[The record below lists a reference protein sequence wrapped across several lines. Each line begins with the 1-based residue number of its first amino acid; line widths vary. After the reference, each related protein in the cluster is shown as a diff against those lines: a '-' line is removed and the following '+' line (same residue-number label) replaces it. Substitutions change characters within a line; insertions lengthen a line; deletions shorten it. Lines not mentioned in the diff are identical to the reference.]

1 MRTIGTTSSNPIRLR
16 KGFHTR
22 RDSADSLH
30 WEVTRLHLNP
40 SSRVSGWSTNSL
52 LGEGTYGQVYLVQ
65 HTATGTE
72 YAMKV
77 VPIDRP
83 MPAVICKGLIN
94 ELLALEKMSNSRHAV
109 PFVLKPSSDSPA
121 RRWAWQSTQGY
132 LHILTEYCPGGD
144 LRDYKGQLSAA
155 TLRLV
160 LAELVIAIDNLHK
173 MGIVHH
179 DIKPDNVLVDM
190 KGHCLLADYG
200 GAKFLSDDGTV
211 NLNIEEDVMS
221 TLPYAAPEILSEDC
235 DPDGMKYYDEAVD
248 WWALG
253 ATILTLVTGEEYFY
267 GSTIDNLC
275 DNIPRLLEQVRST
288 LENYH
293 CCPELI
299 DFVESLLSSQMK
311 TVVKA
316 WPHGRINSTRWFLEV
331 IKPTYTL

>member
-1 MRTIGTTSSNPIRLR
+1 
-16 KGFHTR
+16 
-22 RDSADSLH
+22 
-30 WEVTRLHLNP
+30 
-40 SSRVSGWSTNSL
+40 
-52 LGEGTYGQVYLVQ
+52 
-65 HTATGTE
+65 
-72 YAMKV
+72 
-77 VPIDRP
+77 
-83 MPAVICKGLIN
+83 
-94 ELLALEKMSNSRHAV
+94 
-109 PFVLKPSSDSPA
+109 
-121 RRWAWQSTQGY
+121 
-132 LHILTEYCPGGD
+132 
-144 LRDYKGQLSAA
+144 
-155 TLRLV
+155 
-160 LAELVIAIDNLHK
+160 

-299 DFVESLLSSQMK
+299 DFVESLLQPDPLMRLRGSAVREHEYFDKLPCSWGSLASRSSKVAPPFVISDEDRRQGM
-311 TVVKA
+311 TA
-316 WPHGRINSTRWFLEV
+316 WPHQFHSLVSGGNQTDIYFVDELHKQGLGLEV
-331 IKPTYTL
+331 DDDFEVPV

>member
-132 LHILTEYCPGGD
+132 LHILTVRSYFIDPNELLTLSQEYCPGGD

-160 LAELVIAIDNLHK
+160 LAELVQQSL
-173 MGIVHH
+173 
-179 DIKPDNVLVDM
+179 
-190 KGHCLLADYG
+190 
-200 GAKFLSDDGTV
+200 
-211 NLNIEEDVMS
+211 S
-221 TLPYAAPEILSEDC
+221 TLS
-235 DPDGMKYYDEAVD
+235 
-248 WWALG
+248 
-253 ATILTLVTGEEYFY
+253 
-267 GSTIDNLC
+267 S
-275 DNIPRLLEQVRST
+275 R
-288 LENYH
+288 
-293 CCPELI
+293 
-299 DFVESLLSSQMK
+299 SLL
-311 TVVKA
+311 
-316 WPHGRINSTRWFLEV
+316 IF
-331 IKPTYTL
+331 